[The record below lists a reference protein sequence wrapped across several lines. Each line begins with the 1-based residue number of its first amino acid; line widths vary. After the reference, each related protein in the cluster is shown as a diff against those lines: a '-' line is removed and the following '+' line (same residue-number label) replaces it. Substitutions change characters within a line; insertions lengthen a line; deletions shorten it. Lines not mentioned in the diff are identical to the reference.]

1 MLLLFGGVWGSANP
15 EPWFGLAQQTPWFC
29 HPLVGVTVLAGH
41 RAVTRDA
48 RDGTDELFDSCPVTA
63 PTRTVGFL
71 LSAVTPVVTLVAF
84 LALLAGLMAARSSV
98 VYGSLSVDD
107 VADVLAAVLLGAG
120 GLALGVAL
128 GRWSRFS
135 LVPVVVVAGIAF
147 ATFAINGVGGHHWN
161 PYVGLSTAPTVE
173 GDSPV
178 FGDRPALWHLAWIV
192 GLSCLMVA
200 IALARHRRDRLVA
213 VLVVGSLALVA
224 LAGIGA
230 TRPMPPAS
238 AQLIAA
244 RITEPEAH
252 QRCGTTGVVSV
263 CVYPRHAG
271 LLDKVLEIVAP
282 VAAALPDGA
291 APLTMRQRYEQE
303 LADLPPEV
311 RSLLRSSDL
320 VRPDREV
327 PLAYGDDLLDPLN
340 SPAFDLALAAAGLPA
355 RADAQ
360 LRPFVAAGQ
369 ARGVVALWLATRGL
383 DRGDVEVV
391 TTSPLPASADT
402 FERGSLEVGNCSVP
416 PVVWSAQD
424 LEAARAVVA
433 LPSAAVAEV
442 IATGWDRWLDPA
454 TGTDELLAALALPG
468 VGPFDRVSARPG
480 DPC

>member
-1 MLLLFGGVWGSANP
+1 
-15 EPWFGLAQQTPWFC
+15 
-29 HPLVGVTVLAGH
+29 VLAGQ

-48 RDGTDELFDSCPVTA
+48 RDGTEELFDSCPVTA

-84 LALLAGLMAARSSV
+84 LAVLAGCIAWRSSV
-98 VYGSLSVDD
+98 VYGSLSGDD

-128 GRWSRFS
+128 GRWVRFS
-135 LVPVVVVAGIAF
+135 LVPVVAVAGIAF
-147 ATFAINGVGGHHWN
+147 ATVVINGVGGHHWN
-161 PYVGLSTAPTVE
+161 PYVALSTAPTVE

-178 FGDRPALWHLAWIV
+178 FGDRPGLWHLAWIV
-192 GLSCLMVA
+192 GLSALVVA

-213 VLVVGSLALVA
+213 LVAVGSLAVVVVS
-224 LAGIGA
+224 GIGA
-230 TRPMPPAS
+230 TRPMAPAS
-238 AQLIAA
+238 ARLIAA
-244 RITEPEAH
+244 RISEPEAH
-252 QRCGTTGVVSV
+252 QTCRATAAVSV

-271 LLDKVLEIVAP
+271 LIDKVLEIVAP
-282 VAAALPDGA
+282 VAAALPDGSA
-291 APLTMRQRYEQE
+291 RLTMRQRYEQE

-311 RSLLRSSDL
+311 RSLLRPGDL
-320 VRPDREV
+320 RRPDGEV
-327 PLAYGDDLLDPLN
+327 PLSYGDELLDSLS

-360 LRPFVAAGQ
+360 LRPAVVAGQ
-369 ARGVVALWLATRGL
+369 ARGVLALWLATRGL
-383 DRGDVEVV
+383 GRGDVDAL
-391 TTSPLPASADT
+391 TTSPLPASPDS
-402 FERGSLEVGNCSVP
+402 FERGSLEVGSCSVP

-442 IATGWDRWLDPA
+442 IAAGWDRWLDPA
-454 TGTDELLAALALPG
+454 TGTDELLAALDLPG
-468 VGPFDRVSARPG
+468 VGPFDRVTARPG